1 MGDIAHHYIIYNMR
15 FWRVRRNFRHRGE
28 WLRKPQNLHFLY
40 VERRKTAKIKKKCT
54 FFALFCRNILL
65 VLKKAIT
72 LHSLF
77 RGNTPTRKA
86 RSLKCCSFLTSSTRE
101 QDGTSVPSVPER
113 QVQHKGENESSAGPG
128 REINLGVCVFKTLFP
143 RRSKNKIHNNEE
155 FDPGSG

>member
-1 MGDIAHHYIIYNMR
+1 M
-15 FWRVRRNFRHRGE
+15 
-28 WLRKPQNLHFLY
+28 K
-40 VERRKTAKIKKKCT
+40 
-54 FFALFCRNILL
+54 FFFRNILL

-128 REINLGVCVFKTLFP
+128 REINLGVKRIQDIYFREEVKTRYTTTKSLILAQDE
-143 RRSKNKIHNNEE
+143 R
-155 FDPGSG
+155 

>member
-1 MGDIAHHYIIYNMR
+1 MGDIAHHYMIYNMKSR
-15 FWRVRRNFRHRGE
+15 CDFGAYGEISATGGE
-28 WLRKPQNLHFLY
+28 WFRKPQNLHFLH

-54 FFALFCRNILL
+54 FFALFSRNILL

-128 REINLGVCVFKTLFP
+128 REINLGV
-143 RRSKNKIHNNEE
+143 
-155 FDPGSG
+155 